1 MRFTS
6 SGYVRLEIGYAA
18 GKVLFSVANTGPSL
32 DKDMMHRVCQRYW
45 ESGKSAANSDGSDS
59 TLFGGGEGIGL
70 GLNISFNILQC
81 LGSTLVMSRCVVVA
95 TTGL

>member
-6 SGYVRLEIGYAA
+6 SGYVRLELGYAN
-18 GKVLFSVANTGPSL
+18 GKVLFSVANTGPKL

-45 ESGKSAANSDGSDS
+45 ESGKSTDADGSDS
-59 TLFGGGEGIGL
+59 ALFGGGEGIGL

-81 LGSTLVMSRCVVVA
+81 MGASLVMSRCV
-95 TTGL
+95 